1 MLHSCVSELDRA
13 ATAAAWPLVRLARP
27 ELDGEGWQQ
36 KAQSLR
42 LRGGG
47 VLGLKV
53 ENGILMGVA
62 TYEPVEKPMFGRVLQ
77 VGLLV
82 TAEVSRKTPLRRL
95 LMDGLRDV
103 ASRLGCSGTLV
114 TTAKRPPPQRPRKR
128 PYGQSRNPRANSRP
142 RPGSR

>member
-1 MLHSCVSELDRA
+1 MLHSSVSELDRA
-13 ATAAAWPLVRLARP
+13 ATAAAWSLVRIARP

-53 ENGILMGVA
+53 ENGVLMGVA
-62 TYEPVEKPMFGRVLQ
+62 TYEPVEEPMFGRVLQ

-82 TAEVSRKTPLRRL
+82 TAEVSRKAPLRRL

-114 TTAKRPPPQRPRKR
+114 TAAKRPPPRSPRKR
-128 PYGQSRNPRANSRP
+128 PLTRATPKRAA
-142 RPGSR
+142 